1 MKDVGGKVKTIAKEG
16 SSALIVA
23 RPGSL
28 RDVLHVL
35 IQTMPQVQTVGLASD
50 VPSALQAAAE
60 QRPVLVLVDANLSDR
75 QDAASSAVRMLKAQE
90 PAVRCL
96 VLADDVHQRQAI
108 ESAGAD
114 VALVKGFPAGELLEV
129 IEGLLPE

>member
-1 MKDVGGKVKTIAKEG
+1 MGGKVKTMANKG

-28 RDVLHVL
+28 RDVLRVL
-35 IQTMPQVQTVGLASD
+35 IQTMPQIHTVDLASD
-50 VPSALQAAAE
+50 VPSALEAAAE
-60 QRPVLVLVDANLSDR
+60 QRPVLVLVDASLSS
-75 QDAASSAVRMLKAQE
+75 QWDAVSSAVRMLKAQE
-90 PAVRCL
+90 PAARCL
-96 VLADDVHQRQAI
+96 VLADDVHQRQAV

-129 IEGLLPE
+129 IEGLLLE